1 MIAGGCLSPLLAA
14 LMLTPLDQAMGA
26 AGRSGGIGYIR
37 DMDDFIGWTRQDK
50 AFVQTSHQSH
60 PPFSVGAK
68 LRLH

>member
-37 DMDDFIGWTRQDK
+37 DMDDFIVWT
-50 AFVQTSHQSH
+50 
-60 PPFSVGAK
+60 
-68 LRLH
+68 